1 MILNM
6 KHFVVF
12 ITILVFLSCGE
23 EKSAL
28 SEVEGKQL
36 PITSALAP
44 VNTIDD
50 FVAPY
55 RERIDQ
61 VLDSSLA
68 YAAKNIT
75 KDDGKYNTTAGNLM
89 ADIILEMANPVF
101 KARTKKDIDFVV
113 LNHGGIRSVISKGPV
128 SARTAY
134 EIMPFENTIAIVEL
148 TGKSVR
154 ELVSFLIE
162 ARRPQPIAG
171 IQIVL
176 DKNGELQS
184 VNIGG
189 KPFNET
195 RSYFIATSNYLVN
208 GGDDMGF
215 FTHGLHVT
223 EIDYKV
229 RNAII
234 DYFKKVDTLSP
245 VVDNRFMQLN

>member
-1 MILNM
+1 MILNI
-6 KHFVVF
+6 KHFVIF
-12 ITILVFLSCGE
+12 ITILTLLSCGE

-28 SEVEGKQL
+28 SEIEGKQL
-36 PITSALAP
+36 PITNALAP

-55 RERIDQ
+55 RKRIDE
-61 VLDSSLA
+61 VLDSTLA
-68 YAAKNIT
+68 YATTNIT

-89 ADIILEMANPVF
+89 ADIILEMVNPVF
-101 KARTKKDIDFVV
+101 RARTKKDIDFVV

-134 EIMPFENTIAIVEL
+134 EIMPFENTVSVVEL

-154 ELVSFLIE
+154 ELVSFLID

-171 IQIVL
+171 LQVIL

-189 KPFNET
+189 KPFNENQN
-195 RSYFIATSNYLVN
+195 YFVATSNYLVS

-215 FTHGLHVT
+215 FKSGLHVT
-223 EIDYKV
+223 EIDYKI

-234 DYFKKVDTLSP
+234 DYFKKVDTLAP
-245 VVDNRFMQLN
+245 IVDQRFMQLN